1 MVHNES
7 LHVLAEKYHA
17 LETYS
22 STKNRK
28 DDTLLSQISM
38 MTFEI
43 CDIGVSFA
51 NSEIVGTCL
60 ETQRAQRVEACK
72 F

>member
-1 MVHNES
+1 MVHDES
-7 LHVLAEKYHA
+7 LYVLAEKYNI

-22 STKNRK
+22 STKNGK
-28 DDTLLSQISM
+28 NDTLSLQIVM
-38 MTFEI
+38 KTFGI
-43 CDIGVSFA
+43 CDIGVSLA